1 MDFADNWNGSG
12 NYKEKVSERTLQMNE
27 TQTFEQPYVF
37 GLDIGTRNV
46 VGTVGYWGC
55 QQKLKIILITEQS

>member
-1 MDFADNWNGSG
+1 
-12 NYKEKVSERTLQMNE
+12 MNE

-46 VGTVGYWGC
+46 VGTVGYKEWKMIYRCGTVC
-55 QQKLKIILITEQS
+55 HAA

>member
-27 TQTFEQPYVF
+27 TQTFEQRK
-37 GLDIGTRNV
+37 DIRFIPD
-46 VGTVGYWGC
+46 YRSIC
-55 QQKLKIILITEQS
+55 